1 MYAHTVD
8 TTGPSYKTILN
19 PYNSFLS
26 PPSPLTHPFAR
37 ISPIRAHTR
46 THTHALHS
54 YSCCGNVEDK
64 VQRSSLPLGPAP
76 QGINS
81 IELGSEAIAYI
92 QRRFYEDFPAV
103 SMYVCVYACVIS
115 VRTPSRLVNN
125 ILQGYAIPVIPTSY
139 LISILLSTLVRSATT
154 FSHPPQ

>member
-1 MYAHTVD
+1 MHIQLIPRGLVTRLYSIP
-8 TTGPSYKTILN
+8 TTPSS
-19 PYNSFLS
+19 PHR
-26 PPSPLTHPFAR
+26 PPSHTHSHAYLPYVLTH
-37 ISPIRAHTR
+37 AHI
-46 THTHALHS
+46 HMHS
-54 YSCCGNVEDK
+54 TATAAAVMWKIKFKGHLFHSG
-64 VQRSSLPLGPAP
+64 LPHK
-76 QGINS
+76 GINS